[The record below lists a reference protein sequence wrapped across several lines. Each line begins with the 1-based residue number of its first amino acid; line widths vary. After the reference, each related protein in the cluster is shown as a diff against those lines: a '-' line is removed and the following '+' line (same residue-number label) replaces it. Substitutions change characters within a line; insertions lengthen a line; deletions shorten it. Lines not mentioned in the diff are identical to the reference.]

1 MPLAVTVTSSD
12 LSRHSADVF
21 RAADK
26 GPVEISRRD
35 GENLVLMRRSVME
48 GDALALALASD
59 VVAASLGPVEVPF
72 VARLQDRFPWM
83 HFLTGDER
91 EQFAVEIVSCA
102 RACAA
107 AREFGPFVADL
118 EAWRGTAAAKA
129 SGVTPDAEL
138 EWLDASSP
146 VERP

>member
-1 MPLAVTVTSSD
+1 MTLTGTVTSSD

-48 GDALALALASD
+48 SEAMALALAAD
-59 VVAASLGPVEVPF
+59 VVAASLGPADVPF

-83 HFLTGDER
+83 HFLSLDER
-91 EQFAVEIVSCA
+91 EQFAAEIVVCA

-107 AREFGPFVADL
+107 ARQFGPFVADL

-129 SGVTPDAEL
+129 SSPTPDADL
-138 EWLDASSP
+138 EWFDSETT